1 MQRKD
6 GQTYAP
12 VGKVQK
18 VCKDGE
24 FQVGVVGLDHGHI
37 YGMCNGLFEA
47 GATIR
52 SVYDRDP
59 KKVDDFCKS
68 FPSAVVASDP
78 SEIYSDEKVSLVAT
92 AAIPSERAS
101 VAKKALLSDKHV
113 FSDKPGFTT
122 FDQLEEIRALVNR
135 TQKRYGIYFS
145 ERLHVEAATYADA
158 LISDGKIGRVVQTM
172 VMGPHRLNKESRPDW
187 FFDKG
192 QYGGIIVDIGSHQ
205 IDQILHYNGATSA
218 KVITSNVANYAL
230 AEYPLFEDFGS
241 ASLECDNNTSGYF
254 RVDWFTPS
262 GLNAWGDGRTF
273 ILGTEGYI
281 ELRKYVDVAR
291 ADAGNFVYYANKDGE
306 FCIDANNTLGFPF
319 FGLFIRDCLDGTEH
333 SNGQGY
339 VFTVME
345 LALKA
350 QNQATKLE

>member
-78 SEIYSDEKVSLVAT
+78 SEIYSNEKVSLVAT

-158 LISDGKIGRVVQTM
+158 LI
-172 VMGPHRLNKESRPDW
+172 
-187 FFDKG
+187 
-192 QYGGIIVDIGSHQ
+192 
-205 IDQILHYNGATSA
+205 
-218 KVITSNVANYAL
+218 
-230 AEYPLFEDFGS
+230 
-241 ASLECDNNTSGYF
+241 
-254 RVDWFTPS
+254 
-262 GLNAWGDGRTF
+262 
-273 ILGTEGYI
+273 
-281 ELRKYVDVAR
+281 
-291 ADAGNFVYYANKDGE
+291 
-306 FCIDANNTLGFPF
+306 
-319 FGLFIRDCLDGTEH
+319 
-333 SNGQGY
+333 
-339 VFTVME
+339 
-345 LALKA
+345 
-350 QNQATKLE
+350 